1 MNTLFRRVVL
11 IGTALAVLNLTGC
24 ASPADREAMI
34 PQSVAVAKKHPYSV
48 AVEAKGGA
56 ETGAMDSSNISNA
69 DLKAALEGAIV
80 KSGVFKNVVQGKNGD
95 YDLTVSVI
103 EMPKPIFGLT
113 FTVDLEM
120 AWSLVKRSDQSVA
133 MRKTIKSTHTATFSD
148 AAVAVTRLRLAVEG
162 AARNN
167 IAQGLK
173 AISEL
178 DL

>member
-1 MNTLFRRVVL
+1 MTTLIRKLALVGAT
-11 IGTALAVLNLTGC
+11 IGVLNLVGC
-24 ASPADREAMI
+24 ASPADRDAMT

-48 AVEAKGGA
+48 SVEAKGGA

-69 DLKAALEGAIV
+69 DLKAALESAIV
-80 KSGVFKNVVQGKNGD
+80 KTGVFKNVVQGKNGD
-95 YDLTVSVI
+95 YDLTVSVV

-113 FTVDLEM
+113 FTVNLEM

-133 MRKTIKSTHTATFSD
+133 MRKVIKSSHTATFSD

-162 AARNN
+162 AARDN
-167 IAQGLK
+167 IAQGVK

-178 DL
+178 NL

>member
-1 MNTLFRRVVL
+1 MKNLIQKMATLGAV
-11 IGTALAVLNLTGC
+11 LAVIQLSGC
-24 ASPADREAMI
+24 ASPADREAMT
-34 PQSVAVAKKHPYSV
+34 PQSIALAKKHPYSV
-48 AVEAKGGA
+48 SVETRGGS

-69 DLKAALEGAIV
+69 DLKAALENAIV

-95 YDLTVSVI
+95 YDLTVSVV

-113 FTVDLEM
+113 FTVQLET

-133 MRKTIKSTHTATFSD
+133 MRRVIKSSHTATFSD

-162 AARNN
+162 AARDN

-178 DL
+178 NL